1 MDWVNAIVQGIL
13 LGGLYALFASGLA
26 IIFGVMRLVNIA
38 HGDLIVTGSYMALVV
53 VQLSGLNPFLSLL
66 IVVPIMAVTGYAMQ
80 RVLFNP
86 TLGKDLLPPLLVAFG
101 LSVMLQSGLLE
112 LFTADSQRLKAGP
125 IEFAGIELVDGITV
139 GVLPVIMFSVAVI
152 VIFGLEFI
160 FARTAIGRS
169 FRAASDDA
177 EVAQLMGL
185 NKNHVYALA
194 MALSAAVVAIAG
206 VFLAIRTNFNP
217 ASGPTLLLYGF
228 EAVIIGGLGN
238 LWGTLLGG
246 IVLGIAQS
254 VGSQISPAW
263 QILSGHLI
271 FFIILAFRPQGLFP
285 RMDS

>member
-53 VQLSGLNPFLSLL
+53 VQLSGLNPFLSIL
-66 IVVPIMAVTGYAMQ
+66 IVVPIMAVIGYAMQ

-101 LSVMLQSGLLE
+101 LSIMLQSGLLE

-206 VFLAIRTNFNP
+206 GFLAIRTNFNP

>member
-1 MDWVNAIVQGIL
+1 MDWVNAIVQGVL

-66 IVVPIMAVTGYAMQ
+66 IVVPIMAVIGYAMQ

>member
-1 MDWVNAIVQGIL
+1 MDWVNAIVQGVL
-13 LGGLYALFASGLA
+13 LGGLYALFASGLS

-38 HGDLIVTGSYMALVV
+38 HGDLIITGSYMALVV
-53 VQLSGLNPFLSLL
+53 VQLFGLNPFISIL
-66 IVVPIMAVTGYAMQ
+66 IVVPVMAAAGYAMQ
-80 RVLFNP
+80 HVLFNP

-101 LSVMLQSGLLE
+101 LSIMLQSGLLE
-112 LFTADSQRLKAGP
+112 VFSADSQRLKAGD
-125 IEFAGIELVDGITV
+125 IEFASVELIEGITV
-139 GVLPVIMFSVAVI
+139 GVLPVIMFTVAVV
-152 VIFGLEFI
+152 VIFCLEMI

-169 FRAASDDA
+169 FRAASDDS
-177 EVAQLMGL
+177 EVVQLMGL

-246 IVLGIAQS
+246 IVLGVAQA
-254 VGSQISPAW
+254 VGAQISPAW

-271 FFIILAFRPQGLFP
+271 FFIILIFRPNGLFP
-285 RMDS
+285 RMDK